1 MTEQPQNSVPQPATA
16 PVVYKPQPMLE
27 SDARTWAALVNVA
40 AILGMV
46 LSGGTLTI
54 VAVLVIWLVFKERSA
69 LVDFHGKQQMNLA
82 LTTIVAVVVG
92 FIVSLVTLGIGFFLF
107 IPAIVAYAIY
117 TFVMSILAAVAANR
131 GEYYAIPAIIRFI
144 R

>member
-16 PVVYKPQPMLE
+16 PVVYQPQPMLE

-40 AILGMV
+40 AVLGMV

-82 LTTIVAVVVG
+82 LTTIVAAVVG
-92 FIVSLVTLGIGFFLF
+92 FTVSLITLGLGFFLF

-131 GEYYAIPAIIRFI
+131 GEYYVIPAIIRFI
-144 R
+144 K

>member
-1 MTEQPQNSVPQPATA
+1 
-16 PVVYKPQPMLE
+16 MLE

-46 LSGGTLTI
+46 LSGGTLTV

-69 LVDFHGKQQMNLA
+69 LVDFHGKQQMNLT

-92 FIVSLVTLGIGFFLF
+92 FIV
-107 IPAIVAYAIY
+107 IY
-117 TFVMSILAAVAANR
+117 TLIDNFRRADHRGAAKAGWALLIIMFPLLGALVYILLRPEMTNPPIRPAA
-131 GEYYAIPAIIRFI
+131 
-144 R
+144 